1 VGEQR
6 ARNGAAIAQS
16 LRDIIREEDPT
27 RYTTVGSDQAGP
39 NDAFTGVVDIIGL
52 NYQGG
57 DPRNRYVS
65 AYELYAVSWG
75 ASPEKVFAAQDR
87 YPYVAGEFVWTG
99 WDYLGEPTPY
109 DLSRSS
115 YFGIIDLAGFPKDR
129 FYLYQSRWNPT
140 VKMAHILPH
149 WNWPDRK
156 GQVTPVHVFSS
167 GDQAELFLNGVSQG
181 VQKKTV
187 SSGSYRF
194 RWGKVVYQPGELQ
207 VVTYKNGNSW
217 TNATMRTTGEPSGLH
232 ASTYRDRK
240 TIKAD
245 GADLSFISIAV
256 VDQKGDVV
264 RPSNNAITF
273 SVQGPGEIV
282 TTDNG
287 DPTDMVPFPS
297 PERKAFGGLALA
309 IVRPKA
315 GSSGKITVTASAK
328 GLESAAVVEKPF
340 PGVSRALVI
349 AGSDK
354 RGTIYG
360 IHTLAE
366 QSGQSPLHW
375 FADVPAKKHAQIHAQ
390 PKTTI
395 HGEPSVRYRGLFI
408 NDEEPALNTWW
419 ARQHNATRYPLDTEF
434 YAHVFDLLL
443 RLKANY
449 MWPAMWKSFIA
460 PPGNVFFKDD
470 PGNQQLAD
478 DYG

>member
-1 VGEQR
+1 MIWSFGNEVGEQR

-52 NYQGG
+52 NYQGEGRGTGSATFPDFRAKFPSKMMLSTESSSGISTRGTYIFPVTSSNSVTVSDTQGG

-194 RWGKVVYQPGELQ
+194 RWDKVVYQPGELQ

-217 TNATMRTTGEPSGLH
+217 ANATMRTTGEPSGLH

-328 GLESAAVVEKPF
+328 GLESAAVV
-340 PGVSRALVI
+340 L
-349 AGSDK
+349 
-354 RGTIYG
+354 
-360 IHTLAE
+360 
-366 QSGQSPLHW
+366 
-375 FADVPAKKHAQIHAQ
+375 DVL
-390 PKTTI
+390 
-395 HGEPSVRYRGLFI
+395 S
-408 NDEEPALNTWW
+408 
-419 ARQHNATRYPLDTEF
+419 
-434 YAHVFDLLL
+434 
-443 RLKANY
+443 
-449 MWPAMWKSFIA
+449 
-460 PPGNVFFKDD
+460 
-470 PGNQQLAD
+470 
-478 DYG
+478 